1 MTVKDINE
9 INQLLME
16 IRENLNLALE
26 SMKMSIESDPIEA
39 FAMLKFDKIGFDPI
53 KGNHINFIEML
64 NQSYS
69 DIVVLK
75 ATAELMKRYSQKE
88 FKLNMGAVSGIDIC
102 STDGSIV
109 AECFAVVSVFNNQ
122 KMKKDT
128 EKLLQFDENAEKY
141 IFYYSRED
149 EDGRIKKFTN
159 RFPQITYIRIK
170 DFH

>member
-1 MTVKDINE
+1 MTVKNINE
-9 INQLLME
+9 IEQLLIK
-16 IRENLNLALE
+16 IRKNLNLAWE
-26 SMKMSIESDPIEA
+26 SMKLSSESDSIDS
-39 FAMLKFDKIGFDPI
+39 FAMFKFDKIGFDPI
-53 KGNHINFIEML
+53 EGNQINFIEML
-64 NQSYS
+64 NQAYS

-88 FKLNMGAVSGIDIC
+88 FKLNMGTISGTDIC
-102 STDGSIV
+102 SIDGSII

-128 EKLLQFDENAEKY
+128 EKLLQFDKNAEKY

-149 EDGRIKKFTN
+149 EADRIEKFIN
-159 RFPQITYIRIK
+159 KFPQITYIRIK